1 MSQHSKRRRRLPPS
15 KRYQQL
21 LAAGLDL
28 LDRDPSQGPSP
39 RDVAARAEVTPGLLY
54 RYFPDQ
60 RAFHLALLAESAQR
74 FSAATRWPERRFAE
88 ALRVSLRAQID
99 FALRHEGLWRALHTA
114 PAGIRERLH
123 KDQVERTLRR
133 LGASGTSAK
142 TRILLRGWMG
152 FCEGAIEAWLDRREI
167 EPSEL
172 VSLLAST
179 LEPALVAIGTRTSPR
194 PRSRKPRVRL
204 VGDSR
209 PAGP

>member
-1 MSQHSKRRRRLPPS
+1 MTTHLRRRRRLPPS
-15 KRYQQL
+15 KRRRQL
-21 LAAGLDL
+21 LEIGLEMV
-28 LDRDPSQGPSP
+28 DRDPSQAPSL
-39 RDVAARAEVTPGLLY
+39 RDVAARAEVAPGLLY

-60 RAFHLALLAESAQR
+60 RAFRLALLTESAQR
-74 FSAATRWPERRFAE
+74 FSAATRWPELRFAE

-114 PAGIRERLH
+114 PAGVRERVH
-123 KDQVERTLRR
+123 GDQVERMLRS
-133 LGASGTSAK
+133 LGAAPTSEQ
-142 TRILLRGWMG
+142 TRILLGGWIG

-172 VSLLAST
+172 VSLLVST
-179 LEPALVAIGTRTSPR
+179 LERPLSTIAAASLPR

-209 PAGP
+209 PASP